1 MADTSNASRACNR
14 SSKSKRQGQRNA
26 KNSLSWG
33 FLETLAFVYTHLNL
47 LFSAVISDLG
57 PEDTSRTIIEIIFQ
71 SSWLENQSPVCKID
85 RILKVHN
92 TQKAVTS
99 SECCG
104 VIGGKVVA
112 TDVESACSFCFLPLC
127 FRTKRK
133 FICTLC
139 RRRLV
144 SHRAS
149 STATTFYA

>member
-1 MADTSNASRACNR
+1 
-14 SSKSKRQGQRNA
+14 
-26 KNSLSWG
+26 
-33 FLETLAFVYTHLNL
+33 YTHLNL
-47 LFSAVISDLG
+47 LFSAVISELG

-112 TDVESACSFCFLPLC
+112 TDVESACSCCFLPLC

-133 FICTLC
+133 FICTVC

-144 SHRAS
+144 SPS
-149 STATTFYA
+149 SFIHCHHLLR

>member
-1 MADTSNASRACNR
+1 MCLVLLCDVEQRVLR
-14 SSKSKRQGQRNA
+14 S
-26 KNSLSWG
+26 
-33 FLETLAFVYTHLNL
+33 YTAPG
-47 LFSAVISDLG
+47 SC
-57 PEDTSRTIIEIIFQ
+57 PY
-71 SSWLENQSPVCKID
+71 C
-85 RILKVHN
+85 
-92 TQKAVTS
+92 
-99 SECCG
+99 
-104 VIGGKVVA
+104 GGKVVA